1 MLPHHDAHTSH
12 TGQASSRQHTGDGTV
27 LVVDDTPDKRQLL
40 ESLLCH
46 SGYRVLTAGD
56 GREGLLVARS
66 ARPDLIISDVSMPL
80 IDGIEL
86 CRRIRADDDLRLT
99 PILLVSAL
107 RKDSESVAAGLS
119 AGADDYIEA
128 PYDPMRLV
136 AKITRY
142 AERKR
147 TEEALRQSVEHYRL
161 LFESNPL
168 PMWVFDRETL
178 RFLAVNAAAVRHY
191 GYSHDEFL
199 AMTIKDIRPPEALPE
214 LAAALSA
221 SSVGLGFSGLM
232 NHRKKDGNVI
242 DVEITYHTLTF
253 GDRPAELVLAQD
265 VTERRRIEKELHQ
278 SQEQLLQSQKLESVG
293 QLAGGVAHDF
303 NNLLTVIIGQ
313 SDLMLRRLAGDD
325 PLRSRAEEIKRAAE
339 RAAGL
344 TRQLLAFSRKQV
356 LQPKVLD
363 LTETVAGMDKL
374 LRRLIGEDVHL
385 LTVLASRLGK
395 VKADPS
401 QIEQVLMNLA
411 VNARD
416 AMPEGGK
423 LTVETQNVYL
433 DEAYA
438 RQHLSVVPGPYVM
451 LAVSDTGTG
460 MDAETQA
467 RIFEPFFTTK
477 EVGKGTGLGLSTV
490 YGIVKQS
497 GGNIYVYSE
506 VGNGTTFKIYLPLVS
521 EESEANEQ
529 FLAEPARERR
539 TETILLVEDEESV
552 RTLLLETLEAEGYT
566 VLAASGGREALRVC
580 AGHAGP
586 IHLLLTDVVMPE
598 MSGRQLVERL
608 NEKCAGAKVLYMSGY
623 TDNAIV
629 RHGVLEPGVSFLQKP
644 FTPAAVIRKV
654 REVLD
659 ADDS

>member
-1 MLPHHDAHTSH
+1 MLPHLDDPTSH
-12 TGQASSRQHTGDGTV
+12 TGQTESGQNSGDGTV

-40 ESLLCH
+40 ETLLRH

-56 GREGLLVARS
+56 GSEGLDAARA
-66 ARPDLIISDVSMPL
+66 ARPDLIISDVAMPVM
-80 IDGIEL
+80 DGIEL
-86 CRRIRADDDLRLT
+86 CRRVRAEDGLRLT
-99 PILLVSAL
+99 PLLLVSAM
-107 RKDSESVAAGLS
+107 RKDSDSVAAGLL

-136 AKITRY
+136 AKIARLM
-142 AERKR
+142 ERKR
-147 TEEALRQSVEHYRL
+147 AEEALRKSEERYRL

-168 PMWVFDRETL
+168 PMWVFDRQTL
-178 RFLAVNAAAVRHY
+178 RFLAVNAAATQHY
-191 GYSHDEFL
+191 GYSREEFL
-199 AMTIKDIRPPEALPE
+199 AMTIRDIRPPEALPE
-214 LAAALSA
+214 LAEALSRSGA
-221 SSVGLGFSGLM
+221 GLGFAGLM
-232 NHRKKDGNVI
+232 RHWKKDGTVI

-253 GDRPAELVLAQD
+253 EDRPAELVLAQD
-265 VTERRRIEKELHQ
+265 VTERRRIEKELRQ

-303 NNLLTVIIGQ
+303 NNLLTVITGQ
-313 SDLMLRRLAGDD
+313 SDLMLRRLGESD
-325 PLRSRAEEIKRAAE
+325 PMRRRAEEIKKAAE

-385 LTVLASRLGK
+385 VTVLAPDLGK
-395 VKADPS
+395 VRADPS

-423 LTVETQNVYL
+423 LTIETQNTYL
-433 DEAYA
+433 DETYA

-451 LAVSDTGTG
+451 LAVSDTGSG

-467 RIFEPFFTTK
+467 HMFEPFFTTK

-506 VGNGTTFKIYLPLVS
+506 VGQGATFKVYLPLAS
-521 EESEANEQ
+521 ETAEAGEQSPAES
-529 FLAEPARERR
+529 ARERR

-552 RTLLLETLEAEGYT
+552 RLLLVETLEAEGYT
-566 VLAASGGREALRVC
+566 VLAASGGEEALRVC
-580 AGHAGP
+580 ELHGGP

-608 NEKCAGAKVLYMSGY
+608 SEKCAGVRVLYMSGY

-644 FTPAAVIRKV
+644 FTPAAVISKV

-659 ADDS
+659 AAD